1 VSDIDYGRA
10 TRRLYWLTVAIAF
23 VASLVGFAYWGRPVG
38 LGLALGGVVSL
49 ANLWLWDSLGK
60 MLAGKAGKGSSILA
74 ILMAGRLL
82 ALFAGGYVIVKYLE
96 VDVLAGVAGLLSSA
110 LAALIEIVLEI
121 AVPRRLSL

>member
-110 LAALIEIVLEI
+110 LAALVEIVLEI
-121 AVPRRLSL
+121 AVRRRLSL

>member
-1 VSDIDYGRA
+1 MSDIDYGRA

-23 VASLVGFAYWGRPVG
+23 VASLVGFAYWGCPVG

>member
-1 VSDIDYGRA
+1 MSDIDYGRA

-60 MLAGKAGKGSSILA
+60 MLAGKTGKGSSILA

>member
-121 AVPRRLSL
+121 AVPRRLSR

>member
-1 VSDIDYGRA
+1 M
-10 TRRLYWLTVAIAF
+10 F
-23 VASLVGFAYWGRPVG
+23 
-38 LGLALGGVVSL
+38 
-49 ANLWLWDSLGK
+49 
-60 MLAGKAGKGSSILA
+60 AGKAGKGSSILA

>member
-1 VSDIDYGRA
+1 MSDIDYGRA

>member
-1 VSDIDYGRA
+1 MSDIDYGRA

-82 ALFAGGYVIVKYLE
+82 ALFAAGYAIVKYLE
-96 VDVLAGVAGLLSSA
+96 VDLLAGVAGLLASA
-110 LAALIEIVLEI
+110 LAALIEIILELT
-121 AVPRRLSL
+121 VPRRLSL

>member
-1 VSDIDYGRA
+1 MSDIDYGRA

-23 VASLVGFAYWGRPVG
+23 VASLVGFAYWGLPVG

-60 MLAGKAGKGSSILA
+60 MLAGKAGKGSSILT

>member
-1 VSDIDYGRA
+1 MCDDYGRA

>member
-1 VSDIDYGRA
+1 MSDIDYGRA

-121 AVPRRLSL
+121 AVPRRLSR